1 MLQERLA
8 RGQQTH
14 AAGGALEQGSTELLL
29 EREDVAAERRLGEV
43 EPARGTP
50 HVTLLGHGYEGLD
63 VRQAHGGR
71 G

>member
-8 RGQQTH
+8 RGQQAH
-14 AAGGALEQGSTELLL
+14 AAGGPLEERRAEFFL

-43 EPARGTP
+43 EPQRGTP
-50 HVTLLGHGYEGLD
+50 HVTLLGHSYEGLD